1 MTLSDRWVLGW
12 LDEAATASNVPG
24 MRLNPTLRPPYDT
37 STRVSPPLRS
47 EADAAA
53 VLAGLL
59 DGTLDFVATDHAP
72 HSRVDKEVE
81 YRLAMAGI
89 TGIETALASML
100 MLVNQGQIGLI
111 DLIVRMTDA
120 PAAFL
125 GRKSTALRVGARAD
139 VTVIDPQL
147 VWTVDATTLLSKGK
161 NTPLLGQQM
170 RGKAVATIYKGHI
183 THQI

>member
-1 MTLSDRWVLGW
+1 
-12 LDEAATASNVPG
+12 DEQANAQNIPG
-24 MRLNPTLRPPYDT
+24 MSLNATTLPPYDT

-47 EADAAA
+47 EADAEA
-53 VLAGLL
+53 VLHGLL

-100 MLVNQGQIGLI
+100 MLVNRGQISLI
-111 DLIVRMTDA
+111 DLIVKMTDA

-125 GRKSTALRVGARAD
+125 GRQSTALRVGTRAD

-147 VWTVDATTLLSKGK
+147 VWTVTPDTLYSKGK

-170 RGKAVATIYKGHI
+170 RGKAVTTIYKGTI
-183 THQI
+183 THQQ

>member
-12 LDEAATASNVPG
+12 LDEQADARNEPG
-24 MRLNPTLRPPYDT
+24 MSLNPTTRPPYDT
-37 STRVSPPLRS
+37 NTRVSPPLRS
-47 EADAAA
+47 EADCEA
-53 VLAGLL
+53 VLQGLL

-72 HSRVDKEVE
+72 HGRVDKEVE

-100 MLVNQGQIGLI
+100 MLVNQGRISLM

-125 GRKSTALRVGARAD
+125 GRGTTALRTGARAD
-139 VTVIDPQL
+139 ITVIDPQL
-147 VWTVDATTLLSKGK
+147 VWTVEASKLFSMGK
-161 NTPLLGQQM
+161 NTPLLGQKM
-170 RGKAVATIYKGHI
+170 RGKAVLTMYKGNI
-183 THQI
+183 THQE